1 MADHFEMKDLL
12 LVSSVSRASCISRTD
27 HLPPYL
33 MRILPEAWNVR
44 LHDPEL
50 EGGSLFFLKGFKFK
64 F

>member
-1 MADHFEMKDLL
+1 MVDHFETKGLL

-27 HLPPYL
+27 HLPLYL
-33 MRILPEAWNVR
+33 MRMLPEAWNVR

-50 EGGSLFFLKGFKFK
+50 EGSLFFLKGFKFK